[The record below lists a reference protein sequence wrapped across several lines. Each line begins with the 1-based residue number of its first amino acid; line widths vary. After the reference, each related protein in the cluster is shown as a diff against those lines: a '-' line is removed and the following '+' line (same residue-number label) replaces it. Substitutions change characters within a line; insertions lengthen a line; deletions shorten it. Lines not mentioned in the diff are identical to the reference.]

1 VVAAGSRDPL
11 TLSAYLPNP
20 PLLTRLCS
28 LNDGRCA
35 CSPGTTSSGRC
46 ACSPGTTSS
55 SHLIPSNVIPSTS
68 TSGSDGF
75 VLLLFVAMKLNKVIN
90 LCLFLNSIAIP
101 FRFQY
106 QFILSLLLCGVS
118 KLMNVRS
125 VMTADF

>member
-35 CSPGTTSSGRC
+35 CSPGTTSS
-46 ACSPGTTSS
+46 
-55 SHLIPSNVIPSTS
+55 SHPIPCHPLPSTS

>member
-1 VVAAGSRDPL
+1 MMVAVPAHQ
-11 TLSAYLPNP
+11 AP
-20 PLLTRLCS
+20 PPHLI
-28 LNDGRCA
+28 
-35 CSPGTTSSGRC
+35 
-46 ACSPGTTSS
+46 S
-55 SHLIPSNVIPSTS
+55 SHVIPSTS